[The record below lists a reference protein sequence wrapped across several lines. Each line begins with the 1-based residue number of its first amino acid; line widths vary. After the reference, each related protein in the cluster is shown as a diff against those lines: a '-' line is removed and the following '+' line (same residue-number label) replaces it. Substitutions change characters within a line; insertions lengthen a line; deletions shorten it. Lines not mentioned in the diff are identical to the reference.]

1 MGRARITLLST
12 PTFGRVRRQA
22 CAWSLAALLG
32 VLGVVSPFPALA
44 GPEPERATLDVALD
58 KGAEG
63 CADRAKLTKLVEGVA
78 GANAIAAP
86 GKTAPTQI
94 QVRIRRVDKGY
105 SATVSLSGAQAGER
119 VIEDAGPRCAALSQA
134 LAVAIAVLI
143 DAESNPPVDVPP
155 PPPKKPPPTPPPP
168 VEPPLP
174 PRPPEPRIVP
184 VTTTAGAVY
193 DFGTLDGSAGGFNVS
208 LETYIPILSFGFA
221 FVALPHAPRE
231 RLSSTAVFRFL
242 AGRVRICTRQPY
254 LELFGASF
262 CLGFLGG
269 ERRVSLATEGKEGT
283 TNGGYVAAAIQ
294 LEVSRRVV
302 GPFGLFVDMGVG
314 LPFIRQTLEVVVPGN
329 DLRLQEEG
337 EAVTFQMGAG
347 VRFWLGD

>member
-1 MGRARITLLST
+1 MGRTRI
-12 PTFGRVRRQA
+12 QA
-22 CAWSLAALLG
+22 KRGQGSRILVALGL
-32 VLGVVSPFPALA
+32 ALA
-44 GPEPERATLDVALD
+44 LALVGVGARAEPTPGRASLEVTLE

-63 CADRAKLTKLVEGVA
+63 CPNRAKLTKLVDAVA
-78 GANAIAAP
+78 GAGAIAAA
-86 GKTAPTQI
+86 GKAAPTQI
-94 QVRIRRVDKGY
+94 QVRISRVDKGFK
-105 SATVSLSGAQAGER
+105 ATVSLSGAQAGER

-143 DAESNPPVDVPP
+143 DAEANPPVDVPP
-155 PPPKKPPPTPPPP
+155 APVPKKPPPKPTPPAEP
-168 VEPPLP
+168 VLP

-184 VTTTAGAVY
+184 VTMTAGAVY
-193 DFGTLDGSAGGFNVS
+193 DFGTLDGSAGGFNTS
-208 LETYIPILSFGFA
+208 IETYIPILSFGFA
-221 FVALPHAPRE
+221 FMVLPHAPRE

-269 ERRVSLATEGKEGT
+269 ERRVSLTTEGKEGT
-283 TNGGYVAAAIQ
+283 TNGGYVAASIQ

-314 LPFIRQTLEVVVPGN
+314 LPFFRQNLEVVVPENG
-329 DLRLQEEG
+329 LRLLEEG
-337 EAVTFQMGAG
+337 EPVTFQMGAG